1 MKLNTF
7 SAALALAALTALTP
21 AHAALT
27 NDPGAIAG
35 PTQSV
40 DFEAF
45 DGLLTT
51 GPVLVAP
58 TLLFTG
64 SPGSELGAFIADL
77 GDNGLW
83 GAGNKF
89 AATDLVGELRFT
101 FSEGLLSQ
109 GFGALVNH
117 LALPSEAFSVVI
129 TAFGASNE
137 LLESHTVS
145 VSTSAD
151 SLNAGLFLGIVR
163 SVADIQ
169 SVSFNGTGVVV
180 DDLMFTTAV
189 PEPGT
194 YALLLAGLA
203 AVGFVARRRRSDSQQ
218 PGRQP

>member
-1 MKLNTF
+1 MKLHTF
-7 SAALALAALTALTP
+7 TAAITLAAMLP

-35 PTQSV
+35 PTEIV

-58 TLLFTG
+58 SLTFTG
-64 SPGSELGAFIADL
+64 DQGSELGAFIADL

-89 AATDLVGELRFT
+89 AATAFVGELRFT
-101 FSEGLLSQ
+101 FNDGLVSA
-109 GFGALVNH
+109 GVGALVNH
-117 LALPSEAFSVVI
+117 FALSPLPFSVVI
-129 TAFGASNE
+129 SAYGQNNQIIETYTVMVDTAAS
-137 LLESHTVS
+137 
-145 VSTSAD
+145 

-163 SVADIQ
+163 PQADIR
-169 SVSFNGTGVVV
+169 SISFKGNGVVV
-180 DDLMFTTAV
+180 DNLSFTTAV

-203 AVGFVARRRRSDSQQ
+203 AVGFVARRSRKDSEQW
-218 PGRQP
+218 GRQP